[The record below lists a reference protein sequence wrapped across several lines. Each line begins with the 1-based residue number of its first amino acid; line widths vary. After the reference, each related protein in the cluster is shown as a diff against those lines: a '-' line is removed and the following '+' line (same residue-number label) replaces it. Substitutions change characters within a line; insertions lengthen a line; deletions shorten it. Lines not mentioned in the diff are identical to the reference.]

1 MAGYWSIVSN
11 NPVNSLIDNVMKKL
25 NLICLLS
32 ICIAGG
38 SAATPAYSH
47 VIPEDELRNQVYLT
61 TNEALKKVFEG
72 VRKIKREKHKVS
84 SVQKNQIEKT
94 TQQQLKSQRIEFYTA
109 RAKNQKIY
117 ATIGKASANSHPV
130 TEAKFVVLIDSQGLL
145 KDIHIMEYRGPQ
157 RAEIISRAFLDQYL
171 SKSAESDF
179 STVTSNQGLT
189 LSTQALN
196 QAVLKIL
203 ILYKVLYIDS
213 TN

>member
-1 MAGYWSIVSN
+1 
-11 NPVNSLIDNVMKKL
+11 MKKL

-84 SVQKNQIEKT
+84 SVQKNQIEKK

-130 TEAKFVVLIDSQGLL
+130 TEAKFVLLISSQGQV
-145 KDIHIMEYRGPQ
+145 KDLHIMEYRGPQ
-157 RAEIISRAFLDQYL
+157 RAEIISRDFLDQYL
-171 SKSAESDF
+171 DKSAESDF
-179 STVTSNQGLT
+179 SAVTSNQGPT
-189 LSTQALN
+189 PSVQALN
-196 QAVLKIL
+196 QAVHKIL
-203 ILYKVLYIDS
+203 ISYRVLYLDS
-213 TN
+213 SN